1 MNNIIV
7 YTKNNCP
14 HCLQVKSFLNEKG
27 ISFEERNTDQND
39 EFAKQV
45 WDMGLRAVPVTLIGD
60 VRILGMSKPQLE
72 SALAELVQ

>member
-1 MNNIIV
+1 MNDIIV

-27 ISFEERNTDQND
+27 VSFEERNTDEND

-45 WDMGLRAVPVTLIGD
+45 WEMGIRAVPVTLIGD
-60 VRILGMSKPQLE
+60 VRILGMNKPQLE
-72 SALAELVQ
+72 TVLAEQAH